1 MTPQEVASLLL
12 HIGAVKVSVNPP
24 FTWTSG
30 MKSPIYCDNR
40 MILSFPEERSQIVEA
55 LAEEVRKL
63 SSKPHVIAGTATA
76 GIGWAALVADRLGL
90 PMIYVRHK
98 SKEYGG
104 GKNIEGVLKQGSN
117 VVVIED
123 LLSTGG
129 SAVRT
134 VDILRKEG
142 KCSVLDVVAI
152 FTYGFPKAEKEA
164 AEAKFALHTLSD
176 FVTLLK
182 VASAQ
187 GKLPAADIALAA
199 EFGKDPEGWAKKL

>member
-134 VDILRKEG
+134 VDILRK
-142 KCSVLDVVAI
+142 
-152 FTYGFPKAEKEA
+152 
-164 AEAKFALHTLSD
+164 
-176 FVTLLK
+176 
-182 VASAQ
+182 
-187 GKLPAADIALAA
+187 
-199 EFGKDPEGWAKKL
+199 